1 MYIDSFQFPGVDAE
15 EQFVNYIR
23 RTCYNSFYPF
33 GVFAENQLESLSFTE
48 ITILYGN
55 NGSGKSTALN
65 LMAEKLKAERDTLFN
80 RSSLYDDYLKMCKF
94 ELTPGK
100 KPDEIRMITSDDV
113 FDFML
118 NLRAL
123 NKGVDRKRE

>member
-1 MYIDSFQFPGVDAE
+1 MYIDSFHFPGVGAE

-55 NGSGKSTALN
+55 NGCGKSTALN
-65 LMAEKLKAERDTLFN
+65 LMAEKIKAERDTLFN

-100 KPDEIRMITSDDV
+100 KPDEI
-113 FDFML
+113 
-118 NLRAL
+118 A
-123 NKGVDRKRE
+123 G

>member
-65 LMAEKLKAERDTLFN
+65 LMAEKLKAERVKV
-80 RSSLYDDYLKMCKF
+80 S
-94 ELTPGK
+94 
-100 KPDEIRMITSDDV
+100 
-113 FDFML
+113 
-118 NLRAL
+118 
-123 NKGVDRKRE
+123 

>member
-23 RTCYNSFYPF
+23 RTCYSSFYPF
-33 GVFAENQLESLSFTE
+33 GVFAENQLESLSFAE

-80 RSSLYDDYLKMCKF
+80 RSSLYGEYLKK
-94 ELTPGK
+94 LYGK
-100 KPDEIRMITSDDV
+100 ILSS
-113 FDFML
+113 L
-118 NLRAL
+118 H
-123 NKGVDRKRE
+123 

>member
-55 NGSGKSTALN
+55 NG
-65 LMAEKLKAERDTLFN
+65 
-80 RSSLYDDYLKMCKF
+80 
-94 ELTPGK
+94 
-100 KPDEIRMITSDDV
+100 
-113 FDFML
+113 
-118 NLRAL
+118 
-123 NKGVDRKRE
+123 